1 MLVLLN
7 VDTDLAVKHPRLL
20 SLTTQL
26 KAGKG
31 LTIVGNVLEGTY
43 LTKDSEAKTAEQV
56 DTHTRARARARAR
69 AHTHVYAH
77 SRYTQ
82 TYTDTAAGTQRR
94 CTYIDTQQLHMHTHT
109 AGTHTLP
116 CLVQKNE
123 VNYSPN
129 STDQTSA
136 ATCWP
141 K

>member
-56 DTHTRARARARAR
+56 DTHT
-69 AHTHVYAH
+69 HTHTDTD
-77 SRYTQ
+77 TQ
-82 TYTDTAAGTQRR
+82 THTR
-94 CTYIDTQQLHMHTHT
+94 TYTHT
-109 AGTHTLP
+109 AGTHKRIPTQQQ
-116 CLVQKNE
+116 VHRGGAH
-123 VNYSPN
+123 
-129 STDQTSA
+129 T
-136 ATCWP
+136 
-141 K
+141 